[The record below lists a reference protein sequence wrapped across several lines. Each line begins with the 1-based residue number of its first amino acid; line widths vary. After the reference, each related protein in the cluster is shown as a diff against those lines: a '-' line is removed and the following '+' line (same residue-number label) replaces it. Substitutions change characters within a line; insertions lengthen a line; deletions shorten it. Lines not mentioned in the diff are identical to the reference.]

1 MQRLGMFSFSCASG
15 EMLSLGNLMSSKLIT
30 VKSVKQYL
38 LDHASKTRHHKF
50 TRVSEDTLMK
60 VEAATRSAVKA
71 IVAAAPSKGQTL

>member
-1 MQRLGMFSFSCASG
+1 MRKLGMYSYSCASG
-15 EMLSLGNLMSSKLIT
+15 EMLYLGNLMSSKLIT

-60 VEAATRSAVKA
+60 VEAAVRSACQS